1 MNNKCYIAGRVTGDP
16 NYKAKFH
23 SAVATVVGYTF
34 FDRNGHKIAIRSG
47 RFSFRAVN
55 PTAMRP
61 FGIPI
66 ERYPYAIAMLF
77 CLIKLSSCSYAY
89 FLSDW
94 KDSLGANIEHRA
106 AKFLGKEVIYQ

>member
-1 MNNKCYIAGRVTGDP
+1 MNNKCYIAGRVTGDTH
-16 NYKAKFH
+16 YKQKFQ
-23 SAVATVVGYTF
+23 SAVATVSGYRF
-34 FDRNGHKIAIRSG
+34 FDRNGHKIALRSG
-47 RFSFRAVN
+47 RFGFQAVN
-55 PTAMRP
+55 PTAIHV

-66 ERYPYAIAMLF
+66 ERYPYTIAMLF

-94 KDSLGANIEHRA
+94 KQSRGATIEHRV